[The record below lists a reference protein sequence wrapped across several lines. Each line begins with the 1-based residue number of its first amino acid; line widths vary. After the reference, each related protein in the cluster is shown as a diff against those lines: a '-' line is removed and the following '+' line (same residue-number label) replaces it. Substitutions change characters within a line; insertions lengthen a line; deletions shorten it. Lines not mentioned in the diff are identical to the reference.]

1 MPPKGVHI
9 LISELV
15 TMSPDMGNGTL
26 KCDEVTHLEM
36 ERLPWIIRCPN
47 VIKKVLKNGRQRQ
60 KKRVRGRK

>member
-15 TMSPDMGNGTL
+15 TMSPDMGKGTL

-36 ERLPWIIRCPN
+36 ERLPWITRCPN
-47 VIKKVLKNGRQRQ
+47 VIKKILKNG
-60 KKRVRGRK
+60 